1 MTTIRRV
8 TLAAVVALA
17 PVACERS
24 PAAPTVVYDR
34 ASLDARYKAVTDM
47 IAPPVCSTSLQCS
60 SVALGAKP
68 CGGPRRYLVY
78 SDVKVNERELRRRTA
93 ELFAFELEYNRRNRL
108 VSDCIGVGPPTP
120 GCVDNMCVDLNV
132 YRELVR

>member
-8 TLAAVVALA
+8 TLAAAVALA
-17 PVACERS
+17 SVACERS

-34 ASLDARYKAVTDM
+34 ASLEARYKAVTDM
-47 IAPPVCSTSLQCS
+47 IAVQVCSTSLQCS
-60 SVALGAKP
+60 SVAVGAKA

-93 ELFAFELEYNRRNRL
+93 ELFAFELEYNRRNHI
-108 VSDCIGVGPPTP
+108 VSDCMSPQPPTP
-120 GCVDNMCVDLNV
+120 GCVDRMCVDLNV
-132 YRELVR
+132 YR